1 LISVDGQT
9 YELDGSL
16 STAVVPSHWNL
27 AGTSQG
33 YAVYTFDKPPAPI
46 TATTSSGRR
55 LAVTVLSSTTKSE
68 EIKVDAPS
76 TSSVV
81 RSVAWD
87 SGWRATV
94 SVNGGPARAVSVNSY
109 DLVQQVRLPPGRDV
123 VTFHYRPAHLT
134 LATVLSLGAIG
145 VLLVLLAG
153 WLVRR
158 RRRQPAEPDVAPVVE
173 REPEAVSI

>member
-1 LISVDGQT
+1 MDGQA

-27 AGTSQG
+27 AGVSQG

-46 TATTSSGRR
+46 TATTSSGRP

-94 SVNGGPARAVSVNSY
+94 SVNGGPTHAVSVNSY
-109 DLVQQVRLPPGRDV
+109 DLVQQVRLPPGHDV
-123 VTFHYRPAHLT
+123 VAFHYRPAHLT
-134 LATVLSLGAIG
+134 LASVLSLGAIG

-153 WLVRR
+153 WLVGR
-158 RRRQPAEPDVAPVVE
+158 RRRQPVEPDVAALVE

>member
-1 LISVDGQT
+1 MGLSVQAVGSLPPHQSLISVDGHT

-109 DLVQQVRLPPGRDV
+109 DLVQQVR
-123 VTFHYRPAHLT
+123 T
-134 LATVLSLGAIG
+134 S
-145 VLLVLLAG
+145 AG
-153 WLVRR
+153 
-158 RRRQPAEPDVAPVVE
+158 P
-173 REPEAVSI
+173 